1 MSTCP
6 FTTLVEKLP
15 KNLGKEFSRAHICS
29 LNQSIKKG
37 ISKTLDTS
45 VRERCVPASGRPVH
59 LTSTGVQVQRIQGA
73 GERGSQG
80 SVLPRSPSNTV
91 SQTRSLVT
99 QVHRSP
105 GGELKCSGMRVRAC
119 ARTTSRE
126 LGEKKVPA
134 GRGT

>member
-6 FTTLVEKLP
+6 FTTLVEILP

-29 LNQSIKKG
+29 LNQSAKKG

-45 VRERCVPASGRPVH
+45 VRERCVPRPAH
-59 LTSTGVQVQRIQGA
+59 LTSTGVQVQRI
-73 GERGSQG
+73 RGSQG
-80 SVLPRSPSNTV
+80 SVLPRSPSYQPDAPLSNAGA
-91 SQTRSLVT
+91 QITRERAQNV
-99 QVHRSP
+99 QEYVCAP
-105 GGELKCSGMRVRAC
+105 VRAC

-126 LGEKKVPA
+126 LGEEKVPD